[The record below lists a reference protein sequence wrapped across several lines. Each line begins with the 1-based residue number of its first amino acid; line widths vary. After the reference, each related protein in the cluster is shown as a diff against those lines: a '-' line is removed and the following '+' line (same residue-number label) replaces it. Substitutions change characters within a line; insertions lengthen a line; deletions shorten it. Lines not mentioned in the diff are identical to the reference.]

1 MPWVYLGGGVGVEE
15 VVRNYIIKQPS
26 TGHSVSCGQKGS
38 YLDLHDELWLEK
50 WSGAH

>member
-1 MPWVYLGGGVGVEE
+1 MPWVYLGGGRRQLGD
-15 VVRNYIIKQPS
+15 YIIKQPS
-26 TGHSVSCGQKGS
+26 TGHSVSCGQKAS